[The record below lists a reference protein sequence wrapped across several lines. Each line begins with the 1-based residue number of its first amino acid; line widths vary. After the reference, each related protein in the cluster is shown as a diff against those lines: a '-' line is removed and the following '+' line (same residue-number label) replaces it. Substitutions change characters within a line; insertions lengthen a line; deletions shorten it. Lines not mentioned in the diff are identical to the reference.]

1 MNILSKMSESYSD
14 KAFESELLKTSAKV
28 LDMIA
33 ISMFMKTTATRKVES
48 KNIAIMELG
57 SVPFM

>member
-1 MNILSKMSESYSD
+1 MSESYSD
-14 KAFESELLKTSAKV
+14 KAFESELSNTSAKV

-33 ISMFMKTTATRKVES
+33 ISMFIKTTATKKVDN

-57 SVPFM
+57 SIPFM